1 MAARRL
7 RWLCR
12 QVLGSPTSCS
22 KRSLA
27 ISKDPFSACVQH
39 GDNNYTLAPLE
50 IFEFLASSRNQ
61 TQTQWLAEII
71 QRLLNFP
78 TMERW
83 ICRSDSYYTRL
94 VHLVHLL
101 IAFYCVTLTLH
112 SLLCPGPVAPLQNGP
127 VASPFAML
135 RPGTAKCSAVPRL
148 PSARFISAS
157 EAVPFRTLPIL
168 ERWRWQLVALRD
180 LMRI

>member
-1 MAARRL
+1 ME
-7 RWLCR
+7 
-12 QVLGSPTSCS
+12 
-22 KRSLA
+22 
-27 ISKDPFSACVQH
+27 
-39 GDNNYTLAPLE
+39 GDIYTLAPLE

-101 IAFYCVTLTLH
+101 IAFYCVTLTWKHTVAVSRSRCPVAKRSRCGHAIRHASPCFAQALQNAARCRGCPVPG
-112 SLLCPGPVAPLQNGP
+112 SSRPVRPCRSVLCPSWSAGGSWWRWSNEDLMFLQNGG
-127 VASPFAML
+127 M
-135 RPGTAKCSAVPRL
+135 
-148 PSARFISAS
+148 I
-157 EAVPFRTLPIL
+157 I
-168 ERWRWQLVALRD
+168 
-180 LMRI
+180 MI

>member
-1 MAARRL
+1 ME
-7 RWLCR
+7 
-12 QVLGSPTSCS
+12 
-22 KRSLA
+22 
-27 ISKDPFSACVQH
+27 
-39 GDNNYTLAPLE
+39 GDIYTLAPLE

-101 IAFYCVTLTLH
+101 IAFYCVTLT
-112 SLLCPGPVAPLQNGP
+112 
-127 VASPFAML
+127 
-135 RPGTAKCSAVPRL
+135 
-148 PSARFISAS
+148 
-157 EAVPFRTLPIL
+157 
-168 ERWRWQLVALRD
+168 
-180 LMRI
+180 